1 MYAHKATMLCTKTR
15 GVSLNTDGTTKHQKK
30 LGGVVAN
37 DMVLS
42 VNELPDGTA
51 MRAVEDISRE
61 FEKLRKVAE
70 TLGLPNP
77 NSINWTL
84 VVSSSSAST

>member
-1 MYAHKATMLCTKTR
+1 MRREELKTICDAHKATMFCSDSTKTR

-70 TLGLPNP
+70 TLGLPK
-77 NSINWTL
+77 S
-84 VVSSSSAST
+84 